1 MKKSLEL
8 KETRSNLV
16 ETLESIKNT
25 AEGETRNLNEAETIE
40 VDETLAS
47 IEKLDAQ
54 IERAEKVEKELRNA
68 AKVSGAKVST
78 KTDKDLEK
86 FTFTGAM
93 RAAYTGELSGI
104 YKEMDQEAR
113 SESRYTGQ
121 VYKGVG
127 IPSSILT
134 RATTSTDDVNEVT
147 TMSFTDQ
154 LEANLVLASAGA
166 NFVGGINNMKFPVF
180 SGIDST
186 WVSEDGSTG
195 TVNENGTT
203 SSVTLSP
210 KKLISV
216 VNMSQESMVQGR
228 GLEAALQKQMA
239 ANLASTLEYALLAA
253 SDVTNAPNSI
263 LADAAASGTGAVD
276 ADAIIKMETDLLA
289 NKVDINGARM
299 AYLMDANTY
308 SAVKTLDQVSNVS
321 ALYDGRDKR
330 LNGYYAFVSPNVGA
344 GGGSTKDHCLFGDFS
359 KVHIAQ
365 FGGLD
370 ILFDPYTNAATGVP
384 RMVVT
389 GLYDGNAVQND
400 TAFCSIIEG

>member
-8 KETRSNLV
+8 KETRSGLV
-16 ETLESIKNT
+16 ETLEAIKNT
-25 AEGETRNLNEAETIE
+25 AEGESRNLNEAETIE
-40 VDETLAS
+40 VDDTLSS
-47 IEKLDAQ
+47 IEKLDTK
-54 IERAEKVEKELRNA
+54 IERAEKVEAELRNA
-68 AKVSGAKVST
+68 AAVSGAKIT
-78 KTDKDLEK
+78 PKADKDLEK

-93 RAAYTGELSGI
+93 RAAYTGELTGI

-113 SESRYTGQ
+113 SEARYTGQ

-127 IPSSILT
+127 IPTSILT
-134 RATTSTDDVNEVT
+134 RANTSTADVNEVQ

-154 LEANLVLASAGA
+154 LESNLVLASAGA
-166 NFVGGINNMKFPVF
+166 NFYGGINNMKFPVF

-186 WVSEDGSTG
+186 WVTESGTG
-195 TVNENGTT
+195 TPNTNGTT

-216 VNMSQESMVQGR
+216 VNMSQESLVQGT

-239 ANLASTLEYALLAA
+239 VNLASTLEYALLAA
-253 SDVTNAPNSI
+253 SDVTAAPESI

-276 ADAIIKMETDLLA
+276 AAAIIKMETDLLG

-299 AYLMDANTY
+299 AYLMDAETY
-308 SAVKTLDQVSNVS
+308 TAVKTLDMVSNVS
-321 ALYDGRDKR
+321 ALYDPRDKR
-330 LNGYYAFVSPNVGA
+330 LNGYYAFISPNVGA
-344 GGGSTKDHCLFGDFS
+344 GGASSKDHCLFGDFS

-370 ILFDPYTNAATGVP
+370 ILFDPYTNAASGLP

-400 TAFCSIIEG
+400 TAFCSIIEA

>member
-8 KETRSNLV
+8 KETRSGLV
-16 ETLESIKNT
+16 ETLEAIKNT
-25 AEGETRNLNEAETIE
+25 AEGESRNLNEAETIE
-40 VDETLAS
+40 VDNTLSS
-47 IEKLDAQ
+47 IEKLDTQ
-54 IERAEKVEKELRNA
+54 IERAEKVETELRNA
-68 AKVSGAKVST
+68 AAVAGAKIT
-78 KTDKDLEK
+78 PKADKDLEK

-93 RAAYTGELSGI
+93 RAAYTGELTGI

-113 SESRYTGQ
+113 SEARYTGQ

-127 IPSSILT
+127 IPTSILT
-134 RATTSTDDVNEVT
+134 RANTETADVNEVQ

-166 NFVGGINNMKFPVF
+166 NFYGGINNMKFPVF

-186 WVSEDGSTG
+186 WVTEAGSG
-195 TVNENGTT
+195 TPNTNGTT
-203 SSVTLSP
+203 DSVTLSP

-216 VNMSQESMVQGR
+216 VNMSQESLIQGT

-239 ANLASTLEYALLAA
+239 VNLASTLEYALLAT
-253 SDVTNAPNSI
+253 SDVSAAPESI
-263 LADAAASGTGAVD
+263 FADAAASGTGAAD
-276 ADAIIKMETDLLA
+276 AAAIIKMETDLLG

-299 AYLMDANTY
+299 AYLMDAETY
-308 SAVKTLDQVSNVS
+308 SAVKSAVQVTGVS
-321 ALYDGRDKR
+321 ALYDPRDKR

-344 GGGSTKDHCLFGDFS
+344 GGASSKDHCLFGDFS

-370 ILFDPYTNAATGVP
+370 ILFDPYTNAASGLP

-400 TAFCSIIEG
+400 TAFCSIIEA